1 VDLGTGAA
9 YNPEDAL
16 KMYFQTGSVIGRSFT
31 QDGEFNHGKV
41 PIQELNSNS
50 GQAKMASLIST
61 YNHYLGMIRDV
72 TGLNEARD
80 GSTPDPNALVG
91 VQKLAALNSNTA
103 TRHILDGSLFI
114 TKKLAEA
121 LSVRVADVLEYSDFR
136 EEFANQIG
144 KYNINILEDINNLYL
159 HDFGI
164 FIEVSPDEEQKAQLE
179 ANIQM
184 ALSRDQIT
192 LEDAI
197 DIRQIKNIKM
207 ANELLKV
214 KRKNKQKQDVDR
226 ENEKMQMQSQINM
239 QSQQAAAESAMQ
251 QAQAEMQSKIQVK
264 QAEIAFEIEKMNAEA
279 NLKKELMQVEFNMQ
293 MQIKGREADA
303 LQRREN
309 EREKGKSERIS
320 QQSTQ
325 TSKIVNQKQNDLPPI
340 DFESNE
346 DSLDGFDLAEF
357 EPR

>member
-1 VDLGTGAA
+1 
-9 YNPEDAL
+9 
-16 KMYFQTGSVIGRSFT
+16 
-31 QDGEFNHGKV
+31 
-41 PIQELNSNS
+41 
-50 GQAKMASLIST
+50 
-61 YNHYLGMIRDV
+61 MIRDV

-114 TKKLAEA
+114 TRKLAEA

-144 KYNINILEDINNLYL
+144 KYNVNILEDINNLYL

-197 DIRQIKNIKM
+197 DIRQLKNIKM

-214 KRKNKQKQDVDR
+214 KRKNK
-226 ENEKMQMQSQINM
+226 
-239 QSQQAAAESAMQ
+239 
-251 QAQAEMQSKIQVK
+251 
-264 QAEIAFEIEKMNAEA
+264 AEA
-279 NLKKELMQVEFNMQ
+279 
-293 MQIKGREADA
+293 GC
-303 LQRREN
+303 
-309 EREKGKSERIS
+309 G
-320 QQSTQ
+320 
-325 TSKIVNQKQNDLPPI
+325 
-340 DFESNE
+340 
-346 DSLDGFDLAEF
+346 
-357 EPR
+357 